1 MNPRSFVFCVL
12 VLALVASSAYAQRDS
27 SMITRR
33 VERITTALS
42 LTPEQVTKV
51 RAIYTKE
58 FTEGSALRDKYKDDP
73 DGMQKA
79 RLERQQKVD
88 AQLLPLLTPE
98 QKTKYEEFKKQRP
111 GGWGGRPPGDGK

>member
-1 MNPRSFVFCVL
+1 MNPQRFVLCVL
-12 VLALVASSAYAQRDS
+12 LLALVVSSACAQRDS

-42 LTPEQVTKV
+42 LTPGQVTKV

-58 FTEGSALRDKYKDDP
+58 FAESPNLREKYQDDREGL
-73 DGMQKA
+73 QKA
-79 RLERQQKVD
+79 MRERQQKLD
-88 AQLLPLLTPE
+88 EKILPLLTPE

-111 GGWGGRPPGDGK
+111 GGWGGRPPGGGN

>member
-1 MNPRSFVFCVL
+1 MNPRSFVLCIL

-33 VERITTALS
+33 VERLTTALS
-42 LTPEQVTKV
+42 LTPEQVTKA
-51 RAIYTKE
+51 RAIYAKE
-58 FTEGSALRDKYKDDP
+58 FSEGNALRDKFKDDP
-73 DGMQKA
+73 EGMQKA
-79 RLERQQKVD
+79 RLERQKRID
-88 AQLLPLLTPE
+88 EQLLPLLTPE